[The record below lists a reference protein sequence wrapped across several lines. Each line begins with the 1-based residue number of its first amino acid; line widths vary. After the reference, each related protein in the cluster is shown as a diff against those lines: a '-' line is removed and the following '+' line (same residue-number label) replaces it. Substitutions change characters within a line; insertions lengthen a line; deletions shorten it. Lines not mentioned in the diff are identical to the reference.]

1 MSARWPATYPSVRQQ
16 TEWGG
21 ATTTVKC
28 ELASETGKVGMAL
41 KVATPVT
48 LPKQNPTAYEPWVA
62 ACLLCLY
69 TAQGSRNFA
78 AQAEA

>member
-1 MSARWPATYPSVRQQ
+1 MACYLPFSSPASGV
-16 TEWGG
+16 GG

-28 ELASETGKVGMAL
+28 ELASETGKLGMAL

-69 TAQGSRNFA
+69 TAQPQGSRNFA
-78 AQAEA
+78 AQRSS